1 VLHCFM
7 KLVLLTSARGLMEE
21 YHRLARVKICPITV
35 CHSIGKMSNHGED
48 VSLPA
53 VIENMSKEYGQETIS
68 GQQEL
73 IERQYWIWLSKYY
86 DLTVDSQ

>member
-1 VLHCFM
+1 
-7 KLVLLTSARGLMEE
+7 MEE

-35 CHSIGKMSNHGED
+35 FHSIWKMIDHGED
-48 VSLPA
+48 VSLSA
-53 VIENMSKEYGQETIS
+53 VIENMSKEYGQEAVS
-68 GQQEL
+68 GHQEL